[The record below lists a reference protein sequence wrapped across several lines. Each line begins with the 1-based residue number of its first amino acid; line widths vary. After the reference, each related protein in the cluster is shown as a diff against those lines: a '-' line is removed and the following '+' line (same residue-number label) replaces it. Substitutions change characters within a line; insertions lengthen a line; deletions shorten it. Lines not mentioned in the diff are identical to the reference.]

1 LELCPLNPLKDLQY
15 RFMEMLVA
23 KSKGLFAKVSRS
35 ETSGTLG
42 CGHWAQ
48 LAKAT
53 NAQCVTPFKRLQNAD
68 GRIDKSRVFL
78 KDPRFEKMCTEG
90 WKVYKLPFAV
100 QAAWP
105 ELPAFIQRALNA
117 SNLAVSHPNEL
128 ETQRTLVEYMQHMD
142 QYSDANWQTACDA
155 VAQTSICKDY
165 MDPVMVLVREHAG
178 GAQCPRLWEAT
189 DFQRQIG
196 ATARLGRQF
205 CAALAV
211 DAGVEP
217 FSHLRWAIAQA
228 QITSS
233 AVTDGVYDFISSS
246 SVSTKLKSDLLKTK
260 RQQAERALQE
270 VNNGLFIA
278 DVSKVLA
285 LEEISAANGAF
296 RVRDVL
302 WMFGIGKAGF
312 EGIDYKSLDA
322 IKATYAR
329 KIDAMVAAV

>member
-1 LELCPLNPLKDLQY
+1 LVKKVQAMIDEAKSDGTVGVNTFWLNVREVLEMNGIGRYELQKPDDAVFHTANRGGLGGNAYDSHKNGDTALATGADFNELAKAVSLELCPLNPLKELQY

-178 GAQCPRLWEAT
+178 GAQCPRLWETT
-189 DFQRQIG
+189 DFQRQNW
-196 ATARLGRQF
+196 
-205 CAALAV
+205 C
-211 DAGVEP
+211 D
-217 FSHLRWAIAQA
+217 
-228 QITSS
+228 
-233 AVTDGVYDFISSS
+233 
-246 SVSTKLKSDLLKTK
+246 
-260 RQQAERALQE
+260 RAL
-270 VNNGLFIA
+270 G
-278 DVSKVLA
+278 
-285 LEEISAANGAF
+285 
-296 RVRDVL
+296 
-302 WMFGIGKAGF
+302 
-312 EGIDYKSLDA
+312 
-322 IKATYAR
+322 
-329 KIDAMVAAV
+329 